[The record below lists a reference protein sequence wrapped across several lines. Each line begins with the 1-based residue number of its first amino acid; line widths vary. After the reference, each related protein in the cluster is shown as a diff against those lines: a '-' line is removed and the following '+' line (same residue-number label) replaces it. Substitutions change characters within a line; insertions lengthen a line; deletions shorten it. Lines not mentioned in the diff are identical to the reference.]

1 MSYSTRFP
9 RARSS
14 KRSVVVTL
22 VLFAIVIALGAF
34 QWLRNRDAPAPTTAT
49 MSVIR
54 GEATVTRADAGVD
67 SPLREGETTSLQSGD
82 EVMTGVGSRARLTF
96 SGGATVELG
105 SETRLGVLNLGQS
118 SMTRAVA
125 TILALH
131 QGETLT
137 RIPGL
142 LLQGAEFE
150 IETKAVTVQARSTEF
165 QCDALEEH
173 VYVAVFDGLV
183 TVFMGEQSVEL
194 AAGESVQARLG
205 QPLVPAAVSRL
216 SPLQA
221 TALVPAEPSAQV
233 TLTDREKTL
242 FPPVETPTR
251 PSDPFPLYTVKK
263 GDTLYSIAGQF
274 DLSWEAIWAA
284 NKDQLE
290 SPELIRV
297 GQQLRIPRP

>member
-1 MSYSTRFP
+1 MTYSTRFP

-14 KRSVVVTL
+14 KRSVVVTC
-22 VLFAIVIALGAF
+22 VLFALVIALGAF
-34 QWLRNRDAPAPTTAT
+34 QWLRNRNAPAPTTAT
-49 MSVIR
+49 LSVIS
-54 GEATVTRADAGVD
+54 GEATVTRADAGAD
-67 SPLREGETTSLQSGD
+67 PPLREGETTSLQSGD
-82 EVMTGVGSRARLTF
+82 EVKTGAGSGARLTF

-105 SETRLGVLNLGQS
+105 SETRLGVLDLCQT

-137 RIPGL
+137 RIPGS
-142 LLQGAEFE
+142 LLQGARFE
-150 IETKAVTVQARSTEF
+150 IETNVATVQARGTEF

-173 VYVAVFDGLV
+173 VYVAVFDGVV
-183 TVFMGEQSVEL
+183 TVSMGEQSVEL
-194 AAGESVQARLG
+194 AAGECVQARLG
-205 QPLVPAAVSRL
+205 QPLVPAVVSRPSSL
-216 SPLQA
+216 EA
-221 TALVPAEPSAQV
+221 TTLVPAEPSAQA

-251 PSDPFPLYTVKK
+251 PNDPSQLYTVKK
-263 GDTLYSIAGQF
+263 GDTLYSIARQF
-274 DLSWEAIWAA
+274 GVSWEAIWKA